1 MFPEM
6 GSSPVFP
13 EEDGSTAAS
22 AEVGE
27 DRVVLRASPSGSGRR
42 AALARILAADAIGGS
57 SCKEYF

>member
-1 MFPEM
+1 
-6 GSSPVFP
+6 VFP

-27 DRVVLRASPSGSGRR
+27 DRVVLRVSPSGSGRL
-42 AALARILAADAIGGS
+42 AVLARILAVAAIGGS